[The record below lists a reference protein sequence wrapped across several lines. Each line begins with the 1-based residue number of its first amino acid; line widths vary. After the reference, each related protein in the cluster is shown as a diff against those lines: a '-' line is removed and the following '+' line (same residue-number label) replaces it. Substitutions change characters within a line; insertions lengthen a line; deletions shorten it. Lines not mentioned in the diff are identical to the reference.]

1 MNYLML
7 CFALGVVVGTSVMW
21 WRVRALKTAMMTM
34 MLRENSD
41 AIEQHLMREVEE
53 LQQQIAH
60 ESFQRAQAI
69 AAYDLELQQLQND
82 HQGLLVQLTMQFSGI
97 SADVLGSSQTLSR
110 DVGAL
115 LGLVKTF
122 ERWHSDMNILI
133 THNREMHAKNDEFS
147 AIVRQVVIVTLNASI
162 EAARAGELGRGFAVV
177 ANEMRSLATRAEKLS
192 KDYRANLYQ
201 NDLITTHTFQDLQA
215 GGKMIIA
222 SVVGLDLTNKNIQR
236 ALKA

>member
-1 MNYLML
+1 MDNLIF
-7 CFALGVVVGTSVMW
+7 CFSLGVIVGACVMW
-21 WRVRALKTAMMTM
+21 WRVLVLKKAMMTM
-34 MLRENSD
+34 VLYKNAD
-41 AIEQHLMREVEE
+41 AVKQHLMRKVEE

-60 ESFQRAQAI
+60 ESFRREQAT
-69 AAYDLELQQLQND
+69 AAYDLELQQRQEGQQRVLT
-82 HQGLLVQLTMQFSGI
+82 QLTTQFSGV
-97 SADVLGSSQTLSR
+97 SANVLVSSHSLAR
-110 DVGAL
+110 DVNAL

-122 ERWHSDMNILI
+122 ERWHGDMNILI

-147 AIVRQVVIVTLNASI
+147 SIVRQVVIVTLNASI

-177 ANEMRSLATRAEKLS
+177 ADEMRSLAARAEKLS

-222 SVVGLDLTNKNIQR
+222 SVVGLDLINKNIQR
-236 ALKA
+236 ALLV

>member
-1 MNYLML
+1 MDNSIL
-7 CFALGVVVGTSVMW
+7 CFSLGVVLATSVMW
-21 WRVRALKTAMMTM
+21 WRVRVLKAAMMTM
-34 MLRENSD
+34 MPRDNAD
-41 AIEQHLMREVEE
+41 AVEQHLTWKVEE

-60 ESFQRAQAI
+60 ESHQREQAI
-69 AAYDLELQQLQND
+69 AACDLELQQLQDD
-82 HQGLLVQLTMQFSGI
+82 HQELLVQLTTQFSGI
-97 SADVLGSSQTLSR
+97 SADVLGRSHSLAS
-110 DVGAL
+110 DVAAL

-147 AIVRQVVIVTLNASI
+147 SIVRQVVIVTLNASI

-177 ANEMRSLATRAEKLS
+177 ADEMRTLATRAEKLS

-222 SVVGLDLTNKNIQR
+222 SVVGLDLTNKIIQK
-236 ALKA
+236 ALLA